1 MKTTFFLDI
10 DQTIST
16 GYVGRD
22 LAASVRYYRDL
33 GLELPEII
41 ASWPDLFQL
50 PAVLARHETLPGA
63 LIGAWRLDGAGDVG
77 YATVRAP
84 DVEQITR
91 DWLYR
96 EGFPKPER
104 LVMCQSVAQK
114 VLALARSP
122 GRLVLVD
129 DRWRKALEVWPLIV
143 KHDSTL
149 AVDLRQRLTLVAFG
163 ASQADLPEASV
174 VPVVALPN
182 WAQIDAVL
190 MVIHEAVVP
199 KKG

>member
-22 LAASVRYYRDL
+22 LAASVQYYQDL
-33 GLELPEII
+33 GLELPETIQT
-41 ASWPDLFQL
+41 WPDLFQL

-63 LIGAWRLDGAGDVG
+63 LVGAWRLDGAGDVV

-91 DWLYR
+91 DWLYTQ
-96 EGFPKPER
+96 GFPLPER
-104 LVMCQSVAQK
+104 LVMCQSVAHKLQ
-114 VLALARSP
+114 ALAQYDGSV
-122 GRLVLVD
+122 VLVD
-129 DRWRKALEVWPLIV
+129 DRWRKALEVWPRLEE
-143 KHDSTL
+143 HAPAL
-149 AVDLRQRLTLVAFG
+149 AADLRQRLKLVAFG
-163 ASQADLPEASV
+163 ATQADLPESSV
-174 VPVVALPN
+174 VPVVPLPT
-182 WAQIDAVL
+182 WTSIDTVL
-190 MVIHEAVVP
+190 MAIHEAVVP

>member
-22 LAASVRYYRDL
+22 LAESVQYYRDL
-33 GLELPEII
+33 GLELPETI

-50 PAVLARHETLPGA
+50 PAILARHEALPGA
-63 LIGAWRLDGAGDVG
+63 LVGAWRLDGVGDVG

-104 LVMCQSVAQK
+104 LVMCQSVAHKLQALSQYGGRM
-114 VLALARSP
+114 VLI
-122 GRLVLVD
+122 D
-129 DRWRKALEVWPLIV
+129 DRWHKALEVWPRLEEHAPDV
-143 KHDSTL
+143 
-149 AVDLRQRLTLVAFG
+149 AADLRQRLTLVAFG
-163 ASQADLPEASV
+163 ATQADLPESSV
-174 VPVVALPN
+174 VPVVPLPT
-182 WAQIDAVL
+182 WASSDAVL
-190 MVIHEAVVP
+190 MMMHEAVVP